1 MAMPAQAEAPAA
13 MANALK
19 AYLISQFGNPRGLLG
34 ALAGNIM
41 ARRASNLKRNL
52 WTIELMDL
60 KPADHVLEIGFG
72 PGFALEQV
80 CAHLKEGMAV
90 GLDRSET
97 MLRMARRRNHQA
109 IAEGH
114 LDLVLGSI
122 EETKPLCHPSLS
134 GPFDAVYAVNVA
146 MFWRE
151 PVNTLKALSAR
162 LSDRGRILLT
172 FQPRTG
178 ARTDEAA
185 MAAGENTAQHM
196 GEAGL
201 GGVRIECL
209 KTVSPMAVCVIGKN
223 V

>member
-1 MAMPAQAEAPAA
+1 MAIQAQAEATPA
-13 MANALK
+13 MGNPLK

-34 ALAGNIM
+34 ALAGNVM
-41 ARRASNLKRNL
+41 ARRASNIKRNL

-60 KPADHVLEIGFG
+60 KPTDRVLEIGFG

-80 CAHLKEGMAV
+80 CVHLNGGMAV

-146 MFWRE
+146 MFWRD
-151 PVNTLKALSAR
+151 PVKNLRALSAR
-162 LSDRGRILLT
+162 LSDSGRILLT

-185 MAAGENTAQHM
+185 MVAGENIAQHM
-196 GEAGL
+196 REAGL
-201 GGVRIECL
+201 GGIRIECL
-209 KTVSPMAVCVIGKN
+209 KSVSPMAVCVIGKN